1 MEENTT
7 LQNLLRSTDE
17 NGRFT
22 FSTEDQSYLER
33 EEGQTFQEFMGAHVV
48 WFMDEYSG
56 FLTRFE
62 TSKSSTRQLEIKA
75 VPIEGKQAWQVS
87 FNMARMVRL
96 PGVNPK
102 AELLELCGFL
112 DSMKP
117 FFEAYASMKPR
128 VRMTNNRDSHRRT
141 YGLLECF
148 FRDPKDTGNKSANA
162 EEFSKQLM
170 DRVNESEVLSKWL
183 KQLALDLNIAGPYS
197 WFSFKNEQLFEDW
210 ENPVLRR
217 RRMSA

>member
-1 MEENTT
+1 
-7 LQNLLRSTDE
+7 
-17 NGRFT
+17 
-22 FSTEDQSYLER
+22 
-33 EEGQTFQEFMGAHVV
+33 
-48 WFMDEYSG
+48 
-56 FLTRFE
+56 
-62 TSKSSTRQLEIKA
+62 
-75 VPIEGKQAWQVS
+75 
-87 FNMARMVRL
+87 MARMVRL

-148 FRDPKDTGNKSANA
+148 FRDPKDTVNKSANA